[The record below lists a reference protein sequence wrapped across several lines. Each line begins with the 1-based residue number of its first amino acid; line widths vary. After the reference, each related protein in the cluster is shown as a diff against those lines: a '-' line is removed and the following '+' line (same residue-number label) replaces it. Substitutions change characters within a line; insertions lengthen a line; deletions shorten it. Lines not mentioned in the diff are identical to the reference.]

1 MPLESATYITDLN
14 ISNPANSD
22 GLNQADDHMRLIK
35 STLKST
41 FPNFTAA
48 PLNSTQ
54 ANIDGAA
61 TQFARNGDVPPGAMM
76 DFATATAPQAGLS
89 ATALLCL
96 GPPTLRC
103 SQPSARLGALA
114 TEAPRLTSRLIA
126 IVSDA
131 ILLV

>member
-1 MPLESATYITDLN
+1 MPLESATYISDLN

-61 TQFARNGDVPPGAMM
+61 TQFARNGDVPPGAVM
-76 DFATATAPQAGLS
+76 DFATATAPAGWLECDGAAVSRTTYAALFS
-89 ATALLCL
+89 AIST
-96 GPPTLRC
+96 TW
-103 SQPSARLGALA
+103 GAGDGSTTFNLPA
-114 TEAPRLTSRLIA
+114 
-126 IVSDA
+126 
-131 ILLV
+131 